1 MPSFRVWLKGSLVAG
16 MFVAGLLSAVILIPG
31 GQLLLGRGSKRWRDT
46 LVVTWSRIV
55 CQILKLRITISGHQ
69 DPEAGLIVSNH
80 VSWLDI
86 IAIGSK
92 IPCQFVS
99 KEDVAHWPI
108 VGIIAKGIGTLFI
121 RRGDAQQSSSV
132 TETMAWLLK
141 RGYRLAI
148 FPEGTTSRGE
158 GVLRF
163 HSKLFWPAELAGIKV
178 QALSLS
184 YRHRAK
190 TEAPFVDDDEF
201 LPHLLRILRLPYIDL
216 HLTYCDSIQGG
227 LSYRE
232 ISKKT
237 REQILETLCP
247 AQSPRPQPK
256 GLLHKRHTTFTQA

>member
-1 MPSFRVWLKGSLVAG
+1 MPSFRVWFKGSLIAG
-16 MFVAGLLSAVILIPG
+16 MFVAGLLAATLLIPLG
-31 GQLLLGRGSKRWRDT
+31 RALLGRGSKRWRDT
-46 LVVTWSRIV
+46 IVVTWSRIV
-55 CQILKLRITISGHQ
+55 CQILEVRITTSGHP
-69 DPEAGLIVSNH
+69 DPDASLMVSNH

-86 IAIGSK
+86 IAIGSR

-121 RRGDAQQSSSV
+121 RRGDARQSSGV

-158 GVLRF
+158 SVLRF
-163 HSKLFWPAELAGIKV
+163 HSKLFWPAELADVKV

-184 YRHRAK
+184 YRNSAK
-190 TEAPFVDDDEF
+190 SEAPFIDDDEF
-201 LPHLLRILRLPYIDL
+201 LPHLLRILSLPSIDL
-216 HLTYCDSIQGG
+216 HLTYCDPIKAG
-227 LSYRE
+227 LGYRE

-237 REQILETLCP
+237 REQILETLTPSLSLKAQP
-247 AQSPRPQPK
+247 AE
-256 GLLHKRHTTFTQA
+256 LLQKRHTTFTQA